1 MRKLALAATLT
12 MIVTL
17 LAAAPATAGPRQ
29 SAGDFAADCND
40 DGQVIVD
47 GRQVYRGGSGSLDG
61 LCSVVME
68 PGAALVFRNVAIDG
82 VGGLVAISSPAD
94 TTIRV
99 IRSTIVIDGPLEL
112 TAGCCAG
119 EGDGSER
126 NGRVVVRRSTLE
138 ADSIQLVASFDD
150 PDGRVVV
157 RRSSLTATGELGVQL
172 RASDLAGSDGL
183 VRVHRSEIDSAGDLQ
198 ISTGTSGRTV
208 VRSTTAI
215 SVGEAEI
222 STGEGGRCSVRR
234 STPDFPCVVTG
245 SESDGDEG
253 EETGEEG
260 AGEEG
265 AGEETPDSGGEGS
278 GDGEVS

>member
-17 LAAAPATAGPRQ
+17 LAAAPASAGPRQ

-40 DGQVIVD
+40 DGQVTVD

-99 IRSTIVIDGPLEL
+99 IRSSFAIDGPLEL

-126 NGRVVVRRSTLE
+126 KGRVVVKRSTLE
-138 ADSIQLVASFDD
+138 ADSIQLLASFDD

-183 VRVHRSEIDSAGDLQ
+183 VRVHRSEIDSAGDLR
-198 ISTGTSGRTV
+198 ISTGASGRTV
-208 VRSTTAI
+208 VRRTTAV
-215 SVGEAEI
+215 SVGEAEL
-222 STGEGGRCSVRR
+222 STGEGGRCVVRR

-245 SESDGDEG
+245 PEVGGDEG
-253 EETGEEG
+253 EEGEEPGEEG
-260 AGEEG
+260 EG
-265 AGEETPDSGGEGS
+265 GDEAPESGGEGS